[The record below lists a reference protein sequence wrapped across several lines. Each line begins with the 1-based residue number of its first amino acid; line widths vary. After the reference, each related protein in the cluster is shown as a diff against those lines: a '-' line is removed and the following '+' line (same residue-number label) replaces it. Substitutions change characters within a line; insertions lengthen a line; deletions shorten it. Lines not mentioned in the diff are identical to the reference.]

1 MAVDRV
7 SFGGWENNLRIAN
20 GRTELI
26 ITLDVGPRVISY
38 RTADCTNVF
47 KTFDTQLGGANESE
61 WMPRGGHRFWL
72 APEDPVLSYWPDN
85 DPVEHRVIS
94 DYEVETI
101 NQPTKQRPIRKIM
114 TLALEPA
121 ASRVTV
127 THRAENHSHEA
138 LHLGTWGLSAMVP
151 GGCEIIPL
159 PRLGEHPRDLLPNR
173 SMTLWPFTDMTDRRW
188 RWGQR
193 FIVLRQEEAGPTKLG
208 LAHREGWIAY
218 HRTDSLF
225 LKTIE
230 FREDAIYPDFGCN
243 FETFANEEMLEVEAL
258 GPLTEVAPGGVTEH
272 TERWDLF
279 EGVSVPPR
287 RDEEAMAWWIEPFL
301 ERAGLAGT

>member
-47 KTFDTQLGGANESE
+47 KTFDAQLGGTGEGE

-72 APEDPVLSYWPDN
+72 APEHPVLSYLIDN
-85 DPVEHRVIS
+85 SPVEHRILS
-94 DYEVETI
+94 EYKVETI
-101 NQPTKQRPIRKIM
+101 SPPVEQLPIRKIM
-114 TLALEPA
+114 TLELDPV
-121 ASRVTV
+121 SSHVTV
-127 THRAENHSHEA
+127 THRAQNHGREGRPVA
-138 LHLGTWGLSAMVP
+138 TWGLSAMVP

-159 PRLGEHPRDLLPNR
+159 PTLGEHPRDLLPNR
-173 SMTLWPFTDMTDRRW
+173 PMILWPFTDMTDRRW

-193 FIVLRQEEAGPTKLG
+193 FITLRQDEEGPTKLG
-208 LAHREGWIAY
+208 LRHREKWIAY
-218 HRTDSLF
+218 HREDSLF

-230 FREDAIYPDFGCN
+230 SREGVDYPDFGCN
-243 FETFANEEMLEVEAL
+243 FETFTNEEMLEIEAL
-258 GPLTEVAPGGVTEH
+258 GPLTELAPGESAEH
-272 TERWDLF
+272 VERWDLF
-279 EGVSVPPR
+279 EGVSTPPR
-287 RDEEAMAWWIEPFL
+287 RDEEAMAWWIAPFL
-301 ERAGLAGT
+301 ERAGFGV